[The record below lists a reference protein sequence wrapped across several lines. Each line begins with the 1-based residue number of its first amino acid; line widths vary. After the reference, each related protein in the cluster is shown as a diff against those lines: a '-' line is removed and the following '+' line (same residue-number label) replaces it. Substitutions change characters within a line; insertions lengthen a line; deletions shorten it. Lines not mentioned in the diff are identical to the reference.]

1 MKQTIFYL
9 EGRGGMY
16 LYHFFVYN
24 LGGLFYIMNNKYD
37 IRVLDGSVLLDDKSK
52 IVSKPTTEITF
63 PIKIYMKDVLPFQK
77 EAFEVIRDKFEL
89 IEDLSTVPDYEIVS
103 IYGETCT
110 RNPISDNQKFIF
122 PYLRNLFTSRCN
134 YQMIPGKRI
143 FITRKNSESQHNGTL
158 KRCILNENVLMIML
172 SKYNFDFIQLEDY
185 RMNEKIKLF
194 MESEIVIST
203 HGSQLTFTLF
213 SDKNAKVI
221 EILNQGTSGFPHD
234 HITSI
239 CNTLNLNYNRYSPI
253 NEDTNGNFNIN
264 VDDFEKYL
272 LTLL

>member
-16 LYHFFVYN
+16 LYHFFVLN
-24 LGGLFYIMNNKYD
+24 LGGLFYIMNKKYN
-37 IRVLDGSVLLDDKSK
+37 IRVLDGAVLLNDKSK
-52 IVSKPTTEITF
+52 IVSEPTTEITF
-63 PIKIYMKDVLPFQK
+63 PIKIYMKDVLPFQR
-77 EAFEVIRDKFEL
+77 EAFEIIRDNFEL
-89 IEDLSTVPDYEIVS
+89 IEDLSTISDYEIVS
-103 IYGETCT
+103 IYGETCD
-110 RNPISDNQKFIF
+110 RDPVGDNQKYIF
-122 PYLRNLFTSRCN
+122 PYLRNLFTKRCN

-158 KRCILNENVLMIML
+158 KRCILNENVLMVML
-172 SKYNFDFIQLEDY
+172 RKYNFDFIQLEEY
-185 RMNEKIKLF
+185 KTNEKIKLF
-194 MESEIVIST
+194 MESEIILST

-213 SDKNAKVI
+213 TDKNAKVI
-221 EILNQGTSGFPHD
+221 EILNQGARGFAHD
-234 HITSI
+234 HII
-239 CNTLNLNYNRYSPI
+239 GNCNTLNLNYNRYSHI